1 MTVKPIIICGCS
13 GVGKGTLIKRLM
25 DEYPTK
31 FAFSVSHT
39 TRAPRNGEIDGV
51 HYHFTTKESIF
62 REIEKGLFLQH
73 VHVHNNLYESSF
85 KAVKYVSPPNANNS
99 EPKGHIT
106 CKLRSSEISPV
117 I

>member
-1 MTVKPIIICGCS
+1 MGAYGSKWISLRPIIAWGCLR
-13 GVGKGTLIKRLM
+13 VGKGTLIKRIS
-25 DEYPTK
+25 K
-31 FAFSVSHT
+31 FAFPVSHT
-39 TRAPRNGEIDGV
+39 TRTPRKDGV